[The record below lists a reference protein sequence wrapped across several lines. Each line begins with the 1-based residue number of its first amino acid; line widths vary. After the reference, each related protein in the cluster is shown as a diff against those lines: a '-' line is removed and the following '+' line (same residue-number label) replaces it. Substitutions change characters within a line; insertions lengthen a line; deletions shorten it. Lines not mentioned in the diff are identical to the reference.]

1 MDITPVSRSI
11 WIVDSKASE
20 AEIRNGVEAA
30 KTVFA
35 AYRLTPE
42 QGRYTLRDLR
52 KKGLTDE
59 ARIAGK
65 ATNKGGH
72 KTEQM
77 REYYVVGGLPQR
89 ARSNLAVL
97 RSGR

>member
-1 MDITPVSRSI
+1 MSVGYL
-11 WIVDSKASE
+11 SKA
-20 AEIRNGVEAA
+20 
-30 KTVFA
+30 FA
-35 AYRLTPE
+35 AAIV
-42 QGRYTLRDLR
+42 R
-52 KKGLTDE
+52 KNGLTDE

-97 RSGR
+97 RRTP